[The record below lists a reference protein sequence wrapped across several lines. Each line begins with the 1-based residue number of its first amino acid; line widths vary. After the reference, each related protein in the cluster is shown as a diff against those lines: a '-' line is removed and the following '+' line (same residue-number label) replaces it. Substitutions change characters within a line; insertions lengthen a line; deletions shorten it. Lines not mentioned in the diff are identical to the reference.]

1 MSTVLRFALQS
12 GTTIFEPLFRWCDM
26 RRLEMWSA
34 LCGAAMLT
42 LSGMAAAQAPE
53 PVSHGRFE
61 QVPVLMPKGEPQ
73 RVVIWLAGA
82 GNAATRQAQAE
93 SLRADGAMVAVVD
106 TAHLYAVLR
115 KAGGTCTFSVGDVE
129 NFSRYV
135 QAFYHIP
142 TYRLPLLVGDG
153 EGAALAY
160 AIAAQAKPHVLAG
173 VLTDGLCPA
182 TVSNQAI
189 CQPGVRPGTNTL
201 LPVPLQIPWVLAAS
215 QDKRCPAA
223 AEEGFLKQVPQ
234 ARTFRRSAQGDILPG
249 LRAAVRSLGE
259 QKGVALPPPPGGL
272 ADLPVVELP
281 AKPDG
286 DSDDDTFVIFVSG
299 DGGWAGLDE
308 EVADALAAQGI
319 PVVGLDSLRYF
330 WTERTP
336 QGFADDLDRIARI
349 YAQRWDR
356 QRVVLIG
363 FSQGADV
370 LPAAINKLPAA
381 TKQNLRMTA
390 LLSVGKLADYEFHV
404 SNWLGS
410 DDEGLPIA
418 PEVQRL
424 PAGTTVC
431 IYGQDD
437 DDALCPSLP
446 ANVARRVALPGDHH
460 FKGDYATLAKTIMDQ
475 LHALSKP

>member
-1 MSTVLRFALQS
+1 
-12 GTTIFEPLFRWCDM
+12 M
-26 RRLEMWSA
+26 RRLEMWGA
-34 LCGAAMLT
+34 LCGAAVLT
-42 LSGMAAAQAPE
+42 LSGLAAAQAPE
-53 PVSHGRFE
+53 PVTHGRFE

-73 RVVIWLAGA
+73 RVVIWFAGA
-82 GNAATRQAQAE
+82 GNAATRQAQVEA
-93 SLRADGAMVAVVD
+93 LRDDGAMVAVVD
-106 TAHLYAVLR
+106 TAHLYAVVR
-115 KAGGTCTFSVGDVE
+115 KDGGACAFSVGDVE

-160 AIAAQAKPHVLAG
+160 AIGAQAKLHVLAG

-182 TVSNQAI
+182 TVSDQAI
-189 CQPGVRPGTNTL
+189 CQPGVRPGSNTL
-201 LPVPLQIPWVLAAS
+201 VPSPLQIPWVLAGS

-223 AEEGFLKQVPQ
+223 AEAAFIKQIPQ
-234 ARTFRRSAQGDILPG
+234 ARTFTRSAKGDILPG
-249 LRAAVRSLGE
+249 LRAAARSLGE

-336 QGFADDLDRIARI
+336 QGFATDLDRIARV
-349 YAQRWDR
+349 YAQRWQR
-356 QRVVLIG
+356 KRVVLIG

-370 LPAAINKLPAA
+370 LPAAINKLPAQ
-381 TKQNLRMTA
+381 TRQNIRMTA

-424 PAGTTVC
+424 PASTTVC

-446 ANVARRVALPGDHH
+446 AQAATRVALPGDHH
-460 FKGDYATLAKTIMDQ
+460 FKGDYATLAKVIMEQ

>member
-1 MSTVLRFALQS
+1 
-12 GTTIFEPLFRWCDM
+12 M

-34 LCGAAMLT
+34 LCGAAVLT
-42 LSGMAAAQAPE
+42 LSGMAAAQTTQ

-73 RVVIWLAGA
+73 RVVIWLTGT
-82 GNAATRQAQAE
+82 GNNVKRQTQAE
-93 SLRADGAMVAVVD
+93 SLRADGAMVAMVD

-115 KAGGTCTFSVGDVE
+115 KAGGTCAFSVGDVE

-182 TVSNQAI
+182 TVSDQAI
-189 CQPGVRPGTNTL
+189 CQPGVRPGSNTL
-201 LPVPLQIPWVLAAS
+201 LPVPLQIPWVLAGS

-223 AEEGFLKQVPQ
+223 AEDSFLKQVPQ
-234 ARTFRRSAQGDILPG
+234 ARTFTRSAQGDILPG
-249 LRAAVRSLGE
+249 LRAAARSLGE

-272 ADLPVVELP
+272 EDLPVVELP

-336 QGFADDLDRIARI
+336 QGFATDLDRIARF
-349 YAQRWDR
+349 YAQRWQR

-370 LPAAINKLPAA
+370 LPAAINKLPAQ

-437 DDALCPSLP
+437 QDALCPSLS
-446 ANVARRVALPGDHH
+446 AQAAKRVALPGDHH
-460 FKGDYATLAKTIMDQ
+460 FKGDYATLAKVIMEQ

>member
-1 MSTVLRFALQS
+1 
-12 GTTIFEPLFRWCDM
+12 M
-26 RRLEMWSA
+26 RRLEMWGA
-34 LCGAAMLT
+34 LCGAAVLT
-42 LSGMAAAQAPE
+42 LSGLAAAQAPE
-53 PVSHGRFE
+53 PVTHGRFE

-73 RVVIWLAGA
+73 RVVIWFAGA
-82 GNAATRQAQAE
+82 GNAATRQAQVEA
-93 SLRADGAMVAVVD
+93 LRDDGAMVAVVD
-106 TAHLYAVLR
+106 TAHLYAVVR
-115 KAGGTCTFSVGDVE
+115 KDGGACAFSVGDVE

-160 AIAAQAKPHVLAG
+160 AIGAQAKPHVLAG

-182 TVSNQAI
+182 TVSDQAI
-189 CQPGVRPGTNTL
+189 CQPGVRPGSNTL
-201 LPVPLQIPWVLAAS
+201 VPSPLQIPWVLAGS

-223 AEEGFLKQVPQ
+223 AEAAFIKQIPQ
-234 ARTFRRSAQGDILPG
+234 ARTFTRSAKGDILPG
-249 LRAAVRSLGE
+249 LRAAARSLGE

-336 QGFADDLDRIARI
+336 QGFATDLDRIARV
-349 YAQRWDR
+349 YAQRWQR
-356 QRVVLIG
+356 KRVVLIG

-370 LPAAINKLPAA
+370 LPAAINKLPAQ
-381 TKQNLRMTA
+381 TRQNIRMTA

-410 DDEGLPIA
+410 DEEGLPIA

-424 PAGTTVC
+424 PASTTVC

-446 ANVARRVALPGDHH
+446 AQAATRVALPGDHH
-460 FKGDYATLAKTIMDQ
+460 FKGDYATLAKVIMQQ

>member
-1 MSTVLRFALQS
+1 
-12 GTTIFEPLFRWCDM
+12 M
-26 RRLEMWSA
+26 RRLEMWGA
-34 LCGAAMLT
+34 LCGAAVLT
-42 LSGMAAAQAPE
+42 LSGLAAAQAPE
-53 PVSHGRFE
+53 PVTHGRFE

-73 RVVIWLAGA
+73 RVVIWFAGA
-82 GNAATRQAQAE
+82 GNAATRQAQVEA
-93 SLRADGAMVAVVD
+93 LRDDGAMVAVVD
-106 TAHLYAVLR
+106 TAHLYAVVR
-115 KAGGTCTFSVGDVE
+115 KDGGACAFSVGDVE

-160 AIAAQAKPHVLAG
+160 AIGAQAKPHVLAG

-182 TVSNQAI
+182 TVSDQAI
-189 CQPGVRPGTNTL
+189 CQPGVRPGSNTL
-201 LPVPLQIPWVLAAS
+201 VPSPLQIPWVLAGS

-223 AEEGFLKQVPQ
+223 AEAAFIKQIPQ
-234 ARTFRRSAQGDILPG
+234 ARTFTRSAKGDILPG
-249 LRAAVRSLGE
+249 LRAAARSLGE

-281 AKPDG
+281 ARPDG

-336 QGFADDLDRIARI
+336 QGFATDLDRIARV
-349 YAQRWDR
+349 YAQRWQR
-356 QRVVLIG
+356 KRVVLIG

-370 LPAAINKLPAA
+370 LPAAINKLPAQ
-381 TKQNLRMTA
+381 TRQNIRMTA

-424 PAGTTVC
+424 PASTTVC

-446 ANVARRVALPGDHH
+446 AQAATRVALPGDHH
-460 FKGDYATLAKTIMDQ
+460 FKGDYATLAKVIMEQ

>member
-1 MSTVLRFALQS
+1 
-12 GTTIFEPLFRWCDM
+12 M

-42 LSGMAAAQAPE
+42 LSGMAAAQTAQQ
-53 PVSHGRFE
+53 VSHGRFE
-61 QVPVLMPKGEPQ
+61 QVPVLMPKGDPQ
-73 RVVIWLAGA
+73 RVVIWLTGT
-82 GNAATRQAQAE
+82 GNNARRQTQAE
-93 SLRADGAMVAVVD
+93 SLRADGAMVAMVD

-115 KAGGTCTFSVGDVE
+115 KDGGTCAFSVGDVE

-160 AIAAQAKPHVLAG
+160 AVGAQAKPHVLAG

-182 TVSNQAI
+182 TVSDQAI
-189 CQPGVRPGTNTL
+189 CQPGVRPGSNTL
-201 LPVPLQIPWVLAAS
+201 LPVPLQIPWVLAGS

-223 AEEGFLKQVPQ
+223 AEGSFLKQVPQ
-234 ARTFRRSAQGDILPG
+234 ARTFTRSAQGDVLPG
-249 LRAAVRSLGE
+249 LRAAARSLGD

-272 ADLPVVELP
+272 KDLPVVELP

-330 WTERTP
+330 WTRRTP
-336 QGFADDLDRIARI
+336 QGFATDLDRIARF
-349 YAQRWDR
+349 YAQRWQR

-370 LPAAINKLPAA
+370 LPAAINKLPAQ
-381 TKQNLRMTA
+381 TRQNLRMTA

-410 DDEGLPIA
+410 DDQGLPIA

-424 PAGTTVC
+424 SAGTTLC

-437 DDALCPSLP
+437 EDTLCPSLP
-446 ANVARRVALPGDHH
+446 AQAARRVALPGDHH
-460 FKGDYATLAKTIMDQ
+460 FNGDYATLSKVIMEQ
-475 LHALSKP
+475 LHAPSKP

>member
-1 MSTVLRFALQS
+1 
-12 GTTIFEPLFRWCDM
+12 M

-34 LCGAAMLT
+34 LCGAVVVT
-42 LSGMAAAQAPE
+42 LSGVVAAQAPQ

-61 QVPVLMPKGEPQ
+61 QVPVLMPQDEPQ
-73 RVVIWLAGA
+73 RVVIWLTGA
-82 GNAATRQAQAE
+82 GNAAKRQAQAE
-93 SLRADGAMVAVVD
+93 RLRADGALVAMVD
-106 TAHLYAVLR
+106 TAHLHAVLR

-129 NFSRYV
+129 NFSRYL

-160 AIAAQAKPHVLAG
+160 AIGAQAKPHVLAG

-182 TVSNQAI
+182 AVSDQAI
-189 CQPGVRPGTNTL
+189 CQPGVRAGGNTL
-201 LPVPLQIPWVLAAS
+201 LPVQLQIPWVLAGS

-223 AEEGFLKQVPQ
+223 AEDAFLKQVPQ
-234 ARTFRRSAQGDILPG
+234 ARIFTRSAKGDILPG
-249 LRAAVRSLGE
+249 LRAAARSLGE

-272 ADLPVVELP
+272 EDLPVVEV
-281 AKPDG
+281 AANRDG
-286 DSDDDTFVIFVSG
+286 DGDDDTFAIFVSG

-336 QGFADDLDRIARI
+336 EGFATDLDRIARF
-349 YAQRWDR
+349 YAQRWQR
-356 QRVVLIG
+356 RRVVLIG

-370 LPAAINKLPAA
+370 LPAAINKLPAQ
-381 TKQNLRMTA
+381 TKQNLRMIV

-410 DDEGLPIA
+410 DDDGLPIA

-437 DDALCPSLP
+437 QDALCPSLP
-446 ANVARRVALPGDHH
+446 AQAAKQVALPGDHH
-460 FKGDYATLAKTIMDQ
+460 FKGDYATLAKVIMEQ
-475 LHALSKP
+475 LHGLSKP

>member
-1 MSTVLRFALQS
+1 
-12 GTTIFEPLFRWCDM
+12 M

-34 LCGAAMLT
+34 LCGAAVLA
-42 LSGMAAAQAPE
+42 LSGAVAAQAPQ

-73 RVVIWLAGA
+73 RVVIWLSGA
-82 GNAATRQAQAE
+82 GNAAKRQAQAE
-93 SLRADGAMVAVVD
+93 SLRADGAMVAMVD

-115 KAGGTCTFSVGDVE
+115 KAGGSCAFSVGDVE
-129 NFSRYV
+129 NFSRYL

-153 EGAALAY
+153 DGAALAY
-160 AIAAQAKPHVLAG
+160 AIGAQAKPHVLAG
-173 VLTDGLCPA
+173 GLTDGLCPA
-182 TVSNQAI
+182 AVSDQAI
-189 CQPGVRPGTNTL
+189 CQPGVRPGSNAL
-201 LPVPLQIPWVLAAS
+201 LPVPLQIPWVLAGS

-223 AEEGFLKQVPQ
+223 TEDSFFKQVPQ
-234 ARTFRRSAQGDILPG
+234 ARTFTRSAQGDILPG
-249 LRAAVRSLGE
+249 LRAAARSLGE

-272 ADLPVVELP
+272 ADLPVVEVP

-336 QGFADDLDRIARI
+336 QGFATDLDRIARF
-349 YAQRWDR
+349 YAQRWQR

-370 LPAAINKLPAA
+370 LPAAINKLPVQ
-381 TKQNLRMTA
+381 TRQNIRMTA

-410 DDEGLPIA
+410 DDDGLPIA

-437 DDALCPSLP
+437 EDALCPSLP
-446 ANVARRVALPGDHH
+446 AQAAKQVGLPGDHH
-460 FKGDYATLAKTIMDQ
+460 FKGDYVTLAKVIMEQ
-475 LHALSKP
+475 LHGLSKP

>member
-1 MSTVLRFALQS
+1 
-12 GTTIFEPLFRWCDM
+12 M

-82 GNAATRQAQAE
+82 GDAAKRQAQAE

-215 QDKRCPAA
+215 QDKRCPAV

-234 ARTFRRSAQGDILPG
+234 ARTFRRSARGDILPG

-437 DDALCPSLP
+437 DDALCPNLP
-446 ANVARRVALPGDHH
+446 ANVAKRVALPGDHH
-460 FKGDYATLAKTIMDQ
+460 FKGDYTTLAKTIMDQ
-475 LHALSKP
+475 LHTLSKP

>member
-1 MSTVLRFALQS
+1 
-12 GTTIFEPLFRWCDM
+12 M
-26 RRLEMWSA
+26 RRLEMWGA
-34 LCGAAMLT
+34 LCGAAVLT
-42 LSGMAAAQAPE
+42 LSGLAAAQAPE
-53 PVSHGRFE
+53 PVTHGRFE

-73 RVVIWLAGA
+73 RVVIWFAGA
-82 GNAATRQAQAE
+82 GNAATRQAQVEA
-93 SLRADGAMVAVVD
+93 LRDDGAMVAVVD
-106 TAHLYAVLR
+106 TAHLYAVVR
-115 KAGGTCTFSVGDVE
+115 KDGGACAFSVGDVE

-160 AIAAQAKPHVLAG
+160 AIGAQAKPHVLAG

-182 TVSNQAI
+182 TVSDQAI
-189 CQPGVRPGTNTL
+189 CQPGVRPGSNTL
-201 LPVPLQIPWVLAAS
+201 VPSPLQIPWVLAGS

-223 AEEGFLKQVPQ
+223 AEAAFIKQIPQ
-234 ARTFRRSAQGDILPG
+234 ARTFTRSAKGDILPG
-249 LRAAVRSLGE
+249 LRAAARSLGE

-281 AKPDG
+281 ARPDG

-336 QGFADDLDRIARI
+336 QGFATDLDRIARV
-349 YAQRWDR
+349 YAQRWQR
-356 QRVVLIG
+356 KRVVLIG

-370 LPAAINKLPAA
+370 LPAAINKLPAQ
-381 TKQNLRMTA
+381 TRQNIRMTA

-424 PAGTTVC
+424 PASTTVC

-446 ANVARRVALPGDHH
+446 AQAATRVALPGDHH
-460 FKGDYATLAKTIMDQ
+460 FKGDYATLAKVIMQQ

>member
-1 MSTVLRFALQS
+1 
-12 GTTIFEPLFRWCDM
+12 M

-34 LCGAAMLT
+34 LCGAAAVA
-42 LSGMAAAQAPE
+42 LSGMAAAQAPQA
-53 PVSHGRFE
+53 VSHGRFE
-61 QVPVLMPKGEPQ
+61 QIPVLMPKGEPQ
-73 RVVIWLAGA
+73 RVVIWLAGN
-82 GNAATRQAQAE
+82 GNTATRKAQAE
-93 SLRADGAMVAVVD
+93 ALRADGAMVALVD
-106 TAHLYAVLR
+106 TAHLYGVVR
-115 KAGGTCTFSVGDVE
+115 KDGGTCAFSVGDVE
-129 NFSRYV
+129 NFSRYL

-160 AIAAQAKPHVLAG
+160 AIAAQAKPHTLAG

-182 TVSNQAI
+182 AVPDQAI
-189 CQPGVRPGTNTL
+189 CQPGVRPGSNSL
-201 LPVPLQIPWVLAAS
+201 VPAPLQIPWVLASS
-215 QDKRCPAA
+215 QGTRCPSA
-223 AEEGFLKQVPQ
+223 AEDAFLKQIPQ
-234 ARTFRRSAQGDILPG
+234 AQTFRRSKQGDILPG
-249 LRAAVRSLGE
+249 LRAAARSLGE

-272 ADLPVVELP
+272 EDLPVVELP
-281 AKPDG
+281 AWGDG
-286 DSDDDTFVIFVSG
+286 DNDDDTFAIFVSG

-308 EVADALAAQGI
+308 EVADALVAQGI

-330 WTERTP
+330 WSERTP
-336 QGFADDLDRIARI
+336 QGFATDLDRIARF
-349 YAQRWDR
+349 YAQRWQR
-356 QRVVLIG
+356 RRVVLIG

-370 LPAAINKLPAA
+370 LPAAINKLPAP

-410 DDEGLPIA
+410 DDDGLPIA

-424 PAGTTVC
+424 PPGTTVC

-437 DDALCPSLP
+437 EDALCPSLP
-446 ANVARRVALPGDHH
+446 AETAKRVVLPGDHH
-460 FKGDYATLAKTIMDQ
+460 FKGDYATLAKVIMEQ

>member
-1 MSTVLRFALQS
+1 
-12 GTTIFEPLFRWCDM
+12 M
-26 RRLEMWSA
+26 RRLEMWGA
-34 LCGAAMLT
+34 LCGAAVLT
-42 LSGMAAAQAPE
+42 LSGLAAAQAPE
-53 PVSHGRFE
+53 PVTHGRFE

-73 RVVIWLAGA
+73 RVVIWFAGA
-82 GNAATRQAQAE
+82 GNAATRQAQVEA
-93 SLRADGAMVAVVD
+93 LRDDGAMVAVVD
-106 TAHLYAVLR
+106 TAHLYAVVR
-115 KAGGTCTFSVGDVE
+115 KDGGACAFSVGDVE

-153 EGAALAY
+153 DGAALAY
-160 AIAAQAKPHVLAG
+160 AIGAQAKPHVLAG

-182 TVSNQAI
+182 TVSDQAI
-189 CQPGVRPGTNTL
+189 CQPGVRPGSNTL
-201 LPVPLQIPWVLAAS
+201 VPSPLQIPWVLAGS

-223 AEEGFLKQVPQ
+223 AEAAFIKQIPQ
-234 ARTFRRSAQGDILPG
+234 ARTFTRSAKGDILPG
-249 LRAAVRSLGE
+249 LRAAARSLGE

-336 QGFADDLDRIARI
+336 QGFATDLDRIARV
-349 YAQRWDR
+349 YAQRWQR
-356 QRVVLIG
+356 KRVVLIG

-370 LPAAINKLPAA
+370 LPAAINKLPAQ
-381 TKQNLRMTA
+381 TRQNIRMTA

-424 PAGTTVC
+424 PASTTVC

-446 ANVARRVALPGDHH
+446 AQAATRVALPGDHH
-460 FKGDYATLAKTIMDQ
+460 FKGDYATLAKVIMEQ

>member
-1 MSTVLRFALQS
+1 
-12 GTTIFEPLFRWCDM
+12 M
-26 RRLEMWSA
+26 RRLQMWSV
-34 LCGAAMLT
+34 LCGAAVLT
-42 LSGMAAAQAPE
+42 LSSMAAAQATE
-53 PVSHGRFE
+53 LVSHGRFE
-61 QVPVLMPKGEPQ
+61 QVPLLMPKGEPQ

-82 GNAATRQAQAE
+82 GNAAKRQAQAE
-93 SLRADGAMVAVVD
+93 ALRDDGALVALVD

-115 KAGGTCTFSVGDVE
+115 KDVGPCTFSVGDVE

-135 QAFYHIP
+135 QAVYHMP

-153 EGAALAY
+153 EGAALVY
-160 AIAAQAKPHVLAG
+160 AISAQARPHVLAG

-182 TVSNQAI
+182 TVSDQAI
-189 CQPGVRPGTNTL
+189 CQPGVRPGSDTL
-201 LPVPLQIPWVLAAS
+201 VPVPLQIPWVLADS

-223 AEEGFLKQVPQ
+223 AEDSFLKQVPQ
-234 ARTFRRSAQGDILPG
+234 ARTFTRSPQGDILPG
-249 LRAAVRSLGE
+249 LRAAARLLGE
-259 QKGVALPPPPGGL
+259 QKGVALPPPPGDL
-272 ADLPVVELP
+272 ADLPVVEMP

-336 QGFADDLDRIARI
+336 QGFATDLDRIARV
-349 YAQRWDR
+349 YAQRWQR
-356 QRVVLIG
+356 QRLVLIG

-370 LPAAINKLPAA
+370 LPAAINKLPAQ
-381 TKQNLRMTA
+381 TKRNIRLTA

-418 PEVQRL
+418 PELQRL
-424 PAGTTVC
+424 PAATTVC

-437 DDALCPSLP
+437 EDALCPSLP
-446 ANVARRVALPGDHH
+446 ADAAKRVALPGDHH
-460 FKGDYATLAKTIMDQ
+460 FKGDYATLAKVIMEQ
-475 LHALSKP
+475 LHGLSKP

>member
-1 MSTVLRFALQS
+1 
-12 GTTIFEPLFRWCDM
+12 M
-26 RRLEMWSA
+26 RRLEMWGA
-34 LCGAAMLT
+34 LCGAAVLT
-42 LSGMAAAQAPE
+42 LSGLAAAQAPE
-53 PVSHGRFE
+53 PVTHGRFE

-73 RVVIWLAGA
+73 RVVIWFAGA
-82 GNAATRQAQAE
+82 GNAATRQAQVEA
-93 SLRADGAMVAVVD
+93 LRDDGAMVAVVD
-106 TAHLYAVLR
+106 TAHLYAVVR
-115 KAGGTCTFSVGDVE
+115 KDGGACAFSVGDVE

-153 EGAALAY
+153 DGAALAY
-160 AIAAQAKPHVLAG
+160 AIGAQAKPHVLAG

-182 TVSNQAI
+182 TVSDQAI
-189 CQPGVRPGTNTL
+189 CQPGVRPGSNTL
-201 LPVPLQIPWVLAAS
+201 VPSPLQIPWVLAGS

-223 AEEGFLKQVPQ
+223 AEAAFIKQIPQ
-234 ARTFRRSAQGDILPG
+234 ARTFTRSAKGDILPG
-249 LRAAVRSLGE
+249 LRAAARSLGE

-336 QGFADDLDRIARI
+336 QGFATDLDRIARV
-349 YAQRWDR
+349 YAQRWQR
-356 QRVVLIG
+356 KRVVLIG

-370 LPAAINKLPAA
+370 LPAAINKLPAQ
-381 TKQNLRMTA
+381 TRQNIRMTA

-424 PAGTTVC
+424 PASTTVC

-446 ANVARRVALPGDHH
+446 AQAATRVALPGDHH
-460 FKGDYATLAKTIMDQ
+460 FKGDYATLAKVIMQQ

>member
-1 MSTVLRFALQS
+1 
-12 GTTIFEPLFRWCDM
+12 M
-26 RRLEMWSA
+26 RRLEMWGA
-34 LCGAAMLT
+34 LCGAAVLT
-42 LSGMAAAQAPE
+42 LSGLAAAQAPE
-53 PVSHGRFE
+53 PVTHGRFE

-73 RVVIWLAGA
+73 RVVIWFAGA
-82 GNAATRQAQAE
+82 GNAATRQAQVEA
-93 SLRADGAMVAVVD
+93 LRDDGAMVAVVD
-106 TAHLYAVLR
+106 TAHLYAVVR
-115 KAGGTCTFSVGDVE
+115 KDGGACAFSVGDVE

-160 AIAAQAKPHVLAG
+160 AIGAQAKPHVLAG

-182 TVSNQAI
+182 AVSDQAI
-189 CQPGVRPGTNTL
+189 CQPGVRPGSNTL
-201 LPVPLQIPWVLAAS
+201 VPSPLQIPWVLAGS

-223 AEEGFLKQVPQ
+223 AEAAFIKQIPQ
-234 ARTFRRSAQGDILPG
+234 ARTFTRSAKGDILPG
-249 LRAAVRSLGE
+249 LRAAARSLGE

-336 QGFADDLDRIARI
+336 QGFATDLDRIARV
-349 YAQRWDR
+349 YAQRWQR
-356 QRVVLIG
+356 KRVVLIG

-370 LPAAINKLPAA
+370 LPAAINKLPAQ
-381 TKQNLRMTA
+381 TRQNIRMTA

-410 DDEGLPIA
+410 DDEGVPIA

-424 PAGTTVC
+424 PASTTVC

-446 ANVARRVALPGDHH
+446 AQAATRVALPGDHH
-460 FKGDYATLAKTIMDQ
+460 FKGDYATLAKVIMEQ

>member
-1 MSTVLRFALQS
+1 
-12 GTTIFEPLFRWCDM
+12 M
-26 RRLEMWSA
+26 RRLEMWGA
-34 LCGAAMLT
+34 LCGAAVLT
-42 LSGMAAAQAPE
+42 LSGLAAAQAPE
-53 PVSHGRFE
+53 SVTHGRFE

-73 RVVIWLAGA
+73 RVVIWFAGA
-82 GNAATRQAQAE
+82 GNAATRQAQVEA
-93 SLRADGAMVAVVD
+93 LRDDGAMVAVVD
-106 TAHLYAVLR
+106 TAHLYAVVR
-115 KAGGTCTFSVGDVE
+115 KDGGACAFSVGDVE

-160 AIAAQAKPHVLAG
+160 AIGAQAKPHVLAG

-182 TVSNQAI
+182 TVSDQAI
-189 CQPGVRPGTNTL
+189 CQPGVRPGSNTL
-201 LPVPLQIPWVLAAS
+201 VPSPLQIPWVLAGS

-223 AEEGFLKQVPQ
+223 AEAAFIKQIPQ
-234 ARTFRRSAQGDILPG
+234 ARTFTRSAKGDILPG
-249 LRAAVRSLGE
+249 LRAAARSLGE

-336 QGFADDLDRIARI
+336 QGFATDLDRIARV
-349 YAQRWDR
+349 YAQRWQR
-356 QRVVLIG
+356 KRVVLIG

-370 LPAAINKLPAA
+370 LPAAINKLPAQ
-381 TKQNLRMTA
+381 TRQNIRMTA

-424 PAGTTVC
+424 PASTTVC

-446 ANVARRVALPGDHH
+446 AQAATRVALPGDHH
-460 FKGDYATLAKTIMDQ
+460 FKGDYATLAKVIMEQ

>member
-1 MSTVLRFALQS
+1 
-12 GTTIFEPLFRWCDM
+12 M
-26 RRLEMWSA
+26 RRLEMWGA
-34 LCGAAMLT
+34 LCGAAVLT
-42 LSGMAAAQAPE
+42 LSGLAAAQAPE
-53 PVSHGRFE
+53 PVTHGRFE
-61 QVPVLMPKGEPQ
+61 HVPVLMPKGEPQ
-73 RVVIWLAGA
+73 RVVIWFAGA
-82 GNAATRQAQAE
+82 GNAATRQAQVEA
-93 SLRADGAMVAVVD
+93 LRDDGAMVAVVD
-106 TAHLYAVLR
+106 TAHLYAVVR
-115 KAGGTCTFSVGDVE
+115 KDGGACAFSVGDVE

-160 AIAAQAKPHVLAG
+160 AIGAQAKPHVLAG

-182 TVSNQAI
+182 TVSDQAI
-189 CQPGVRPGTNTL
+189 CQPGVRPGSNTL
-201 LPVPLQIPWVLAAS
+201 VPSPLQIPWVLAGS

-223 AEEGFLKQVPQ
+223 AEAAFIKQIPQ
-234 ARTFRRSAQGDILPG
+234 ARTFTRSAKGDILPG
-249 LRAAVRSLGE
+249 LRAAARSLGE

-281 AKPDG
+281 ARPDG

-336 QGFADDLDRIARI
+336 QGFATDLDRIARV
-349 YAQRWDR
+349 YAQRWQR
-356 QRVVLIG
+356 KRVVLIG

-370 LPAAINKLPAA
+370 LPAAINKLPAQ
-381 TKQNLRMTA
+381 TRQNIRMTA

-424 PAGTTVC
+424 PASTTVC

-446 ANVARRVALPGDHH
+446 AQAATRVALPGDHH
-460 FKGDYATLAKTIMDQ
+460 FKGDYATLAKVIMQQ

>member
-1 MSTVLRFALQS
+1 
-12 GTTIFEPLFRWCDM
+12 M
-26 RRLEMWSA
+26 RRSEMWSA
-34 LCGAAMLT
+34 LCGAAMLA
-42 LSGMAAAQAPE
+42 LAGAAAAQSSE
-53 PVSHGRFE
+53 PVTHGRFE

-73 RVVIWLAGA
+73 RVVIWLAGT
-82 GNAATRQAQAE
+82 GNAGKRQAQAE
-93 SLRADGAMVAVVD
+93 ALRADGAMVAMVD
-106 TAHLYAVLR
+106 AAHLYAVLR

-160 AIAAQAKPHVLAG
+160 AIGAQAKPHVLAG

-182 TVSNQAI
+182 AVNDQAI
-189 CQPGVRPGTNTL
+189 CQPGVRQGSNALVPA
-201 LPVPLQIPWVLAAS
+201 PLQIPWVLAGS
-215 QDKRCPAA
+215 QDKRCPATAEA
-223 AEEGFLKQVPQ
+223 AFLAQVPQ
-234 ARTFRRSAQGDILPG
+234 ARTFRRTAGGDLLPG
-249 LRAAVRSLGE
+249 LRAAARSLGE
-259 QKGVALPPPPGGL
+259 QKGVVLPPPPGDL
-272 ADLPVVELP
+272 ADLPVVEAP
-281 AKPDG
+281 ARPDG
-286 DSDDDTFVIFVSG
+286 DADDDTFVIFVSG

-336 QGFADDLDRIARI
+336 QGFANDLDRIARV
-349 YAQRWDR
+349 YAQRWQR
-356 QRVVLIG
+356 RRVVLIG

-370 LPAAINKLPAA
+370 LPAAINKLPAS
-381 TKQNLRMTA
+381 TKQNIRMTA

-446 ANVARRVALPGDHH
+446 AQAAKRVALPGDHH
-460 FKGDYATLAKTIMDQ
+460 FKGDYATLARVIMQQ
-475 LHALSKP
+475 LHAVSPP

>member
-1 MSTVLRFALQS
+1 M
-12 GTTIFEPLFRWCDM
+12 
-26 RRLEMWSA
+26 
-34 LCGAAMLT
+34 
-42 LSGMAAAQAPE
+42 
-53 PVSHGRFE
+53 
-61 QVPVLMPKGEPQ
+61 
-73 RVVIWLAGA
+73 LAG
-82 GNAATRQAQAE
+82 
-93 SLRADGAMVAVVD
+93 
-106 TAHLYAVLR
+106 
-115 KAGGTCTFSVGDVE
+115 
-129 NFSRYV
+129 
-135 QAFYHIP
+135 
-142 TYRLPLLVGDG
+142 
-153 EGAALAY
+153 
-160 AIAAQAKPHVLAG
+160 
-173 VLTDGLCPA
+173 
-182 TVSNQAI
+182 
-189 CQPGVRPGTNTL
+189 
-201 LPVPLQIPWVLAAS
+201 S

-223 AEEGFLKQVPQ
+223 AEDSFLKQVPQ
-234 ARTFRRSAQGDILPG
+234 ARTFTRSAQGDILPG
-249 LRAAVRSLGE
+249 LRAAARSLGE

-272 ADLPVVELP
+272 EDLPVVELP

-336 QGFADDLDRIARI
+336 QGFATDLDRIARF
-349 YAQRWDR
+349 YAQRWQR

-370 LPAAINKLPAA
+370 LPAAINKLPAQ

-437 DDALCPSLP
+437 QDALCPSLP
-446 ANVARRVALPGDHH
+446 AQAAKRVALPGDHH
-460 FKGDYATLAKTIMDQ
+460 FKGDYATLAKVIMEQ

>member
-1 MSTVLRFALQS
+1 
-12 GTTIFEPLFRWCDM
+12 M
-26 RRLEMWSA
+26 RRLQMWSM
-34 LCGAAMLT
+34 LCGAAVLT
-42 LSGMAAAQAPE
+42 LSGMVAAQAPE
-53 PVSHGRFE
+53 LVSHGSFE
-61 QVPVLMPKGEPQ
+61 QVPLLMPKGEPQ

-82 GNAATRQAQAE
+82 GNAAKRQAQAE
-93 SLRADGAMVAVVD
+93 ALRADGAMVALVD
-106 TAHLYAVLR
+106 TAHLYVVLR
-115 KAGGTCTFSVGDVE
+115 KVGKPCTFSVGDVE
-129 NFSRYV
+129 NFSRYA
-135 QAFYHIP
+135 QAVHHLP

-160 AIAAQAKPHVLAG
+160 ASATQAKPHMLAG
-173 VLTDGLCPA
+173 LLTDGLCPA
-182 TVSNQAI
+182 MVSDQAI
-189 CQPGVRPGTNTL
+189 CKWGVRPGSNTL
-201 LPVPLQIPWVLAAS
+201 VPVPLQIPWVLAGS

-223 AEEGFLKQVPQ
+223 AEDSFLKQVPQ
-234 ARTFRRSAQGDILPG
+234 ARTFTRSPQGDILPG
-249 LRAAVRSLGE
+249 LRAAARVLGE
-259 QKGVALPPPPGGL
+259 QKGVALPPPPGNL
-272 ADLPVVELP
+272 ADLPVVEMP

-308 EVADALAAQGI
+308 EVSKNLVAQGI

-336 QGFADDLDRIARI
+336 QGLSTDLDRIARV
-349 YAQRWDR
+349 YAQRWQR
-356 QRVVLIG
+356 QRLVLIG

-370 LPAAINKLPAA
+370 LPAAINKLPAQ
-381 TKQNLRMTA
+381 TKRNIRLTA
-390 LLSVGKLADYEFHV
+390 LVSAGKLADYEFHV

-437 DDALCPSLP
+437 EEALCPSLP
-446 ANVARRVALPGDHH
+446 ADSAKRVALPGDHH
-460 FKGDYATLAKTIMDQ
+460 YNDDYPTVARAIIEQ
-475 LHALSKP
+475 LHGLSKP

>member
-1 MSTVLRFALQS
+1 
-12 GTTIFEPLFRWCDM
+12 M
-26 RRLEMWSA
+26 RRLDMWSA

-82 GNAATRQAQAE
+82 GNAAKRQAQAE

-115 KAGGTCTFSVGDVE
+115 KAGGTCPFSVGDVE
-129 NFSRYV
+129 NFSRYM

-153 EGAALAY
+153 DGAALAY
-160 AIAAQAKPHVLAG
+160 AIAAQSKPHVLAG
-173 VLTDGLCPA
+173 VLTDGLCP
-182 TVSNQAI
+182 TNVSNQAI
-189 CQPGVRPGTNTL
+189 CQPGVSPGTNTL
-201 LPVPLQIPWVLAAS
+201 LPLPLQIPWVLAAS

-234 ARTFRRSAQGDILPG
+234 ARTFRRSAKGDILPG

-437 DDALCPSLP
+437 DDALCPILP
-446 ANVARRVALPGDHH
+446 ANVAKRVALPGDHH
-460 FKGDYATLAKTIMDQ
+460 FKGDYTTLAKTIMDQ
-475 LHALSKP
+475 MHALSK

>member
-1 MSTVLRFALQS
+1 
-12 GTTIFEPLFRWCDM
+12 M
-26 RRLEMWSA
+26 RRLEMWGA
-34 LCGAAMLT
+34 LCGAAVLT
-42 LSGMAAAQAPE
+42 LSGLAAAQAPE
-53 PVSHGRFE
+53 PVTHGRFE

-73 RVVIWLAGA
+73 RVVIWFAGA
-82 GNAATRQAQAE
+82 GNAATRQAQVEA
-93 SLRADGAMVAVVD
+93 LRDDGAMVAVVD
-106 TAHLYAVLR
+106 TAHLYAVVR
-115 KAGGTCTFSVGDVE
+115 KDGGACAFSVGDVE

-160 AIAAQAKPHVLAG
+160 AIGAQAKPHVLAG

-182 TVSNQAI
+182 TVSDQAI
-189 CQPGVRPGTNTL
+189 CQPGVRPGSNTL
-201 LPVPLQIPWVLAAS
+201 VPSPLQIPWVLAGS

-223 AEEGFLKQVPQ
+223 AEAAFIKQIPQ
-234 ARTFRRSAQGDILPG
+234 ARTFTRSAKGDILPG
-249 LRAAVRSLGE
+249 LRAAARLLGE

-336 QGFADDLDRIARI
+336 QGFATDLDRIARV
-349 YAQRWDR
+349 YAQRWQR
-356 QRVVLIG
+356 KRVVLIG

-370 LPAAINKLPAA
+370 LPAAINKLPAQ
-381 TKQNLRMTA
+381 TRQNIRMTA

-424 PAGTTVC
+424 PASTTVC

-446 ANVARRVALPGDHH
+446 AQAATRVALPGDHH
-460 FKGDYATLAKTIMDQ
+460 FKGDYATLAKVIMEQ